1 MSENQSSDQQPCLE
15 LRIAVHAIDE
25 TAFTALTEQFQAM
38 GRGEESDVQTSKSV
52 YIAWFNLVSDTT
64 QRAQIISMA
73 MLLGVNEAD
82 ISLQLLDDSWETAW
96 QKDWQAQAIGQ
107 RLCIRPS
114 FCPTLPDRDVDIVL
128 EPGMAFG
135 TGTHPTTRLCLEAM
149 EQYCQPSPPNSVLD
163 MGAGSGLLAIAAIK
177 LGAQG
182 VLAIDYDA
190 DSVAACHSN
199 ALINHVTLAAELGDT
214 PPVQTFELVVANI
227 LAGPLL
233 NMAKGLA
240 ACTEKTLILSGLLVA
255 QQTSIC
261 EAYQAHGL
269 HLIQQWQQSGQG
281 DDWIALA
288 FERTTTIAD

>member
-1 MSENQSSDQQPCLE
+1 MNENQSSDQQACLE
-15 LRIAVHAIDE
+15 LRVAAHAIDE
-25 TAFTALTEQFQAM
+25 TAFTTLTEQFHAI
-38 GRGEESDVQTSKSV
+38 GSGEESDVESGQSV
-52 YIAWFNLVSDTT
+52 RIAWFTRQDEAAQRT
-64 QRAQIISMA
+64 QIVTAA
-73 MLLGVNEAD
+73 LLLGANEAD
-82 ISLQLLDDSWETAW
+82 ISIALLDDSWETAW
-96 QKDWQAQAIGQ
+96 QKNWQAQAIGQ

-114 FCPTLPDRDVDIVL
+114 FCPALPNRDIDIVL

-135 TGTHPTTRLCLEAM
+135 TGTHPTTRLCLEAI
-149 EQYCQPSPPNSVLD
+149 EQYCLHTPPGSLLD

-199 ALINHVTLAAELGDT
+199 AQINQVTLAAELGDT
-214 PPVQTFELVVANI
+214 PPAQRFELVVANI

-233 NMAKGLA
+233 QMAEGLA
-240 ACTEKTLILSGLLVA
+240 ACTEKTLILSGLLLA
-255 QQTSIC
+255 QQASIC

-269 HLIQQWQQSGQG
+269 RLTQQWQQSEYG

-288 FERTTTIAD
+288 FERIA

>member
-25 TAFTALTEQFQAM
+25 SAFAALTEQFNAI
-38 GRGEESDVQTSKSV
+38 GSGEESDVQTSQSV
-52 YIAWFNLVSDTT
+52 YIAWFNLDKESA
-64 QRAQIISMA
+64 QRTHIITA
-73 MLLGVNEAD
+73 ALLLGVNEAD

-96 QKDWQAQAIGQ
+96 QKNWQAQAIGE

-114 FCPTLPDRDVDIVL
+114 FCPALPDRDVDIVL

-135 TGTHPTTRLCLEAM
+135 TGTHPTTRLCLEAI
-149 EQYCQPSPPNSVLD
+149 EQYCLNSPPNSVLD

-214 PPVQTFELVVANI
+214 PPAQTFELVVANI

-233 NMAKGLA
+233 QMAEGLA
-240 ACTEKTLILSGLLVA
+240 ACTGKTLILSGLLLT
-255 QQTSIC
+255 QQASIC

-269 HLIQQWQQSGQG
+269 RLVQQWQQSEYG

-288 FERTTTIAD
+288 FERVA